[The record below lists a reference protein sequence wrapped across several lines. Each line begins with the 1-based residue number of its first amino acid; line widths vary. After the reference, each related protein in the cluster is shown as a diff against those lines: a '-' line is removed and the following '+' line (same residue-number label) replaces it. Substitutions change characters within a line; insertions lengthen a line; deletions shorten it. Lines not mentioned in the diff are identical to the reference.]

1 MGVNCGP
8 APKSPTATSGDNTR
22 LASCKYCGGGL
33 APGAQCEACGAR
45 APGIPNPQPTLVG
58 FGQDGTPILRDV
70 SPRPKRP
77 KAEYMRD

>member
-22 LASCKYCGGGL
+22 LACCKYCGGGL
-33 APGAQCEACGAR
+33 